1 MNTKSIL
8 FSSLWAPFV
17 GAQNIVNIVGAE
29 QASIAV
35 YDVLGRKVWSQVQAN
50 NQVQMDVSTLSAG
63 TYFVRLSKGN
73 QTQTEKLIIAR

>member
-1 MNTKSIL
+1 MLYPN
-8 FSSLWAPFV
+8 P
-17 GAQNIVNIVGAE
+17 AQNIVNIVGAE

-50 NQVQMDVSTLSAG
+50 NQVQMDVSALCAG